1 MDKEEQRESLRRDL
15 QNVID
20 RHLLECDLFKVEII
34 GVIESVKMECFDE
47 IQDGYDFTVT
57 LEGEEE

>member
-1 MDKEEQRESLRRDL
+1 MDKEEQRESLRQDM

-20 RHLLECDLFKVEII
+20 RHLLECDLSKVEIV
-34 GVIESVKMECFDE
+34 GVIESVKLDCYHALRDVYE
-47 IQDGYDFTVT
+47 FTAD